1 MTLIHKHR
9 HGPVELWTL
18 ERADRLN
25 ALPDPEDGEAFAA
38 ACESVNAD
46 REVRCV
52 VLTGAGRAFSAGG
65 DLKAMKERRDLFEGT
80 GAEIRERYRRVVHR
94 IVRSLYGLEVP
105 LVAAV
110 NGPAMG
116 LGCDIAGLAD
126 IRIASETA
134 SFGVPFLKL
143 GILPGDGG
151 AWLMPRNVGY
161 ARAAEMLFTARTLD
175 ARTALEWG
183 LINRVVPAGQ
193 LMDEALKT
201 AAEIAAQAPHA
212 LRMTKALLRQGR
224 DATFDQI
231 LEMTASMQA
240 LAHLTDDHAEGVA
253 AVLEKRPADFTGR
266 ESLVLSWPPP
276 GGPGRA
282 WSGRR
287 GRRRRPRVGRRR
299 SGRASCT

>member
-1 MTLIHKHR
+1 MTLIHIER
-9 HGPVELWTL
+9 RGPIALWTL
-18 ERADRLN
+18 DRAERLN
-25 ALPDPEDGEAFAA
+25 ALPDLADGEAFAA
-38 ACESVNAD
+38 ACEAVNAD
-46 REVRCV
+46 RDVRCV

-65 DLKAMKERRDLFEGT
+65 DLRAMQDRRDLFAGAGT
-80 GAEIRERYRRVVHR
+80 DIRERYRRVVHR

-126 IRIASETA
+126 IRIASEAA

-161 ARAAEMLFTARTLD
+161 ARAAELLFTGRTLD
-175 ARTALEWG
+175 AQTALEWG
-183 LINRVVPAGQ
+183 LVNRVVPAEA
-193 LMDEALKT
+193 LLDEAFAT
-201 AAEIAAQAPHA
+201 ATQIAAQAPNA

-231 LEMTASMQA
+231 LEMTAAMQA
-240 LAHLTDDHAEGVA
+240 LAHLTDDHAEGVN
-253 AVLEKRPADFTGR
+253 AVLEKRPADFKGR
-266 ESLVLSWPPP
+266 
-276 GGPGRA
+276 
-282 WSGRR
+282 
-287 GRRRRPRVGRRR
+287 
-299 SGRASCT
+299 

>member
-1 MTLIHKHR
+1 MSLIKIER
-9 HGPVELWTL
+9 RGPLELWTL
-18 ERADRLN
+18 NRPERLN
-25 ALPDPEDGEAFAA
+25 ALPDLGDGDAFSA
-38 ACESVNAD
+38 ACQAVNGD
-46 REVRCV
+46 QSVRCV

-65 DLKAMKERRDLFEGT
+65 DLKAMKGKSDLFEGA

-105 LVAAV
+105 LIAAV

-126 IRIASETA
+126 LRIASDAA

-151 AWLMPRNVGY
+151 TWLMPRNVGY
-161 ARAAEMLFTARTLD
+161 ARSAELLFTGRTLD
-175 ARTALEWG
+175 AATALDWG
-183 LINRVVPAGQ
+183 LVNRVVPAAA
-193 LMDEALKT
+193 LMDEAIAT
-201 AAEIAAQAPHA
+201 AQTVAAQAPQA

-231 LEMTASMQA
+231 LEMTAAMQA

-266 ESLVLSWPPP
+266 
-276 GGPGRA
+276 
-282 WSGRR
+282 
-287 GRRRRPRVGRRR
+287 
-299 SGRASCT
+299 

>member
-1 MTLIHKHR
+1 MTLIR
-9 HGPVELWTL
+9 TERRGAIELWTL
-18 ERADRLN
+18 DRPDRLN
-25 ALPDPEDGEAFAA
+25 ALPDLEDGEAFAA
-38 ACESVNAD
+38 ACERVNAD
-46 REVRCV
+46 LSVRCV

-65 DLKAMKERRDLFEGT
+65 DLKAMRERRDLFEGS

-105 LVAAV
+105 LVSAV

-116 LGCDIAGLAD
+116 LGCDIAGLGD

-161 ARAAEMLFTARTLD
+161 ARAAEMLFTSRVLD
-175 ARTALEWG
+175 AQTALEWG
-183 LINRVVPAGQ
+183 LISRVVAPER
-193 LMDEALKT
+193 LMDEALDI
-201 AAEIAAQAPHA
+201 AGDIAAQAPHA

-231 LEMTASMQA
+231 LEMTAAMQA
-240 LAHLTDDHAEGVA
+240 LAHLTEDHHEGVSSA
-253 AVLEKRPADFTGR
+253 LDK
-266 ESLVLSWPPP
+266 
-276 GGPGRA
+276 
-282 WSGRR
+282 RR
-287 GRRRRPRVGRRR
+287 GTFEGR
-299 SGRASCT
+299 